1 MKHMSCLIW
10 GIIEESVFSLGS
22 LKGKSVSLL
31 LKFHENGDESLNIY
45 KAAENKMWN
54 TENGIEFFN
63 DCADALE
70 HIHKCGF
77 PHNLLKANKVV
88 LKKHDDQVLHNTK
101 MVSVKYYTFREISM
115 VDAVKAAFIGGWQ
128 LFGSSIY

>member
-1 MKHMSCLIW
+1 MEHR
-10 GIIEESVFSLGS
+10 E
-22 LKGKSVSLL
+22 
-31 LKFHENGDESLNIY
+31 
-45 KAAENKMWN
+45 WN
-54 TENGIEFFN
+54 RIFY

-101 MVSVKYYTFREISM
+101 MVSVKYYTFRKISM
-115 VDAVKAAFIGGWQ
+115 VDAVKAAFTGGWQ
-128 LFGSSIY
+128 LFGSGIY